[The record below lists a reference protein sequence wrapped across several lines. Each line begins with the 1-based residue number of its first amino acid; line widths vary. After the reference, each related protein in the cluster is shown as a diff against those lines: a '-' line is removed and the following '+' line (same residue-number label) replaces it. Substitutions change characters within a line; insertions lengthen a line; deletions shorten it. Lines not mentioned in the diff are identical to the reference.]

1 MEVNNILLV
10 IPTAFTRTFSI
21 VVKVLNTIHYISEA
35 GEEGRTSFL
44 KQTVLLGVF
53 L

>member
-1 MEVNNILLV
+1 MLV
-10 IPTAFTRTFSI
+10 IPAAFTRTFSI
-21 VVKVLNTIHYISEA
+21 VIKAVNTIYISEA

-44 KQTVLLGVF
+44 KRTVLHGVF